1 MGQATILLEKE
12 EIEKMKAYYY
22 NCLEKS
28 PQSAIFRARTDNA
41 VITAYR
47 SGKILF
53 QGNNIDTEINKWKK
67 GHGIPKNT
75 NTIKSKTANTS
86 SYIPPSSVLTGNQ
99 IGSDESGT
107 GDYFGPVTTAAV
119 YITKD
124 QITLLK
130 ELGIQDSKAINDEVV
145 QKLAKDIAMMNIPY
159 SLMILHNEKYNSL
172 QQRGWSQGK
181 MKAMLHHSTI
191 NQLIKKIDHAP
202 YEGIVIDQFCQ
213 PSVYINY
220 LKSEQKYLNDNTYF
234 MTKAENHA
242 IAVAAGSVIA
252 RASFLQEMKRLSH
265 EIGIDLLKGASTK
278 VDQLIARIIKEKGHT
293 TLERIAKLH
302 FKNTEKAEKYL

>member
-1 MGQATILLEKE
+1 MGQFTLQLEKE
-12 EIEKMKAYYY
+12 NIEQMKAYY
-22 NCLEKS
+22 NNFLEKS
-28 PQSAIFRARTDNA
+28 PQGAVFRARTEHA

-47 SGKILF
+47 SGKVLF
-53 QGNNIDTEINKWKK
+53 QGGNIDTEINKWKNN
-67 GHGIPKNT
+67 HAIPKNT
-75 NTIKSKTANTS
+75 STSRKKKTNNG
-86 SYIPPSSVLTGNQ
+86 SYIPPTSVLIGNH

-119 YITKD
+119 YVTQD
-124 QITLLK
+124 QIALLK
-130 ELGIQDSKAINDEVV
+130 ELGVQDSKAINDDIV
-145 QKLAKDIAMMNIPY
+145 QKLAKDIAVMDIPY

-191 NQLIKKIDHAP
+191 NQLIKKIGNTS

-220 LKSEQKYLNDNTYF
+220 LKSEQKQLNDKTYF

-252 RASFLQEMKRLSH
+252 RASFLQEMQRLS
-265 EIGIDLLKGASTK
+265 EEVGFDLLKGASAK
-278 VDQLIARIIKEKGHT
+278 VDQLIARIIKGKGHT
-293 TLERIAKLH
+293 ALEKVAKLH

>member
-1 MGQATILLEKE
+1 MGQATIILEKE
-12 EIEKMKAYYY
+12 EIEKMKTYYY
-22 NCLEKS
+22 NYLEKS
-28 PQSAIFRARTDNA
+28 PQGAIFRARTDNA

-67 GHGIPKNT
+67 GLGIPKKT
-75 NTIKSKTANTS
+75 STTKRKTANTS

-159 SLMILHNEKYNSL
+159 SLMILHNDKYNSL

-191 NQLIKKIDHAP
+191 NQLIKKIDNAP

-220 LKSEQKYLNDNTYF
+220 LKSEQKYLNDKTYF

-252 RASFLQEMKRLSH
+252 RASFLQEMRRLSH